1 MAIKNISDSAANS
14 LDRSSSA
21 IAAGR
26 AFGLPLETIKT
37 AIHPVLYLVLFLA
50 YAVLRITNFDALQEV
65 RSFPDTPVYT
75 KLASRSFFDLIFWGG
90 PRPWTTPLVFKLL
103 GNDPPSIAVFQ
114 LTFSIVSW
122 GLLALC
128 VARAVQFFWLK
139 AVAFGFILL
148 FSLSAEVAM
157 WDGVLLP
164 DSISLSFMALLIAG
178 WLWVLESWRWYKAAL
193 IVLVALFWSFIQDTN
208 AWVVLMVAGG
218 LMIGVAAGRIQRRYV
233 LMAMAFAI
241 VFAANDYSANRA
253 RRWVVAFMNNVGLRI
268 LPISERTEYFAQA
281 GMPVT
286 PALMGRA
293 GKKAWS
299 DNWTFFKDPELEE
312 FRQWLYT
319 RGKLTYV
326 RFLLSHPAMTIQ
338 EPLRQPELL
347 LSAELRNYAP
357 AGFAPI
363 IDGALAEIVYVKKWA
378 LLCIW
383 AAAIA
388 FGLALGLR
396 IWRDYPP
403 FVVPLALI
411 LLAYPHG
418 VLVWH
423 ADPNEIARHAF
434 RAGVH
439 FRLGL
444 WLLVLFAADLIIA
457 QIRNAR
463 SSLVPA
469 RKRLT

>member
-14 LDRSSSA
+14 LDRSSAA

-37 AIHPVLYLVLFLA
+37 AIHPVLYLVLFLV

-128 VARAVQFFWLK
+128 VARAVQFSWLK
-139 AVAFGFILL
+139 AVAFGVILL
-148 FSLSAEVAM
+148 FSLSAEIVM

-193 IVLVALFWSFIQDTN
+193 IVLVALFWSFTQDTN
-208 AWVVLMVAGG
+208 AWVVLMAASG
-218 LMIGVAAGRIQRRYV
+218 LMIGLAAGRLERRYV

-268 LPISERTEYFAQA
+268 LPIPERTEFFAQA

-286 PALMGRA
+286 PALIGRT

-299 DNWTFFKDPELEE
+299 DNWAFFKDPGLEE
-312 FRQWLYT
+312 FRQWLYA
-319 RGKLTYV
+319 RGKSTYI
-326 RFLLSHPAMTIQ
+326 RFLLAHPAMTVQ
-338 EPLRQPELL
+338 EPLRHPELL

-363 IDGALAEIVYVKKWA
+363 IDGALAEIVYVKKLA

-383 AAAIA
+383 AAVIA
-388 FGLALGLR
+388 SGWALGSR
-396 IWRDYPP
+396 IWKNNTA
-403 FVVPLALI
+403 VIVALALI
-411 LLAYPHG
+411 LLAYPHA

-423 ADPNEIARHAF
+423 ADPNEIDRHAF

-444 WLLVLFAADLIIA
+444 WLLVLFATDMLLRHLIKGRFRGIENP
-457 QIRNAR
+457 NA
-463 SSLVPA
+463 
-469 RKRLT
+469 